1 MKNAENAKYS
11 DTDLKIARIAKA
23 LSHPARV
30 QILKFL
36 ASHGKC
42 YCGNIVDFLPISQ
55 STVSQHLKEL
65 KDSGLIY
72 DQIIQPKVYYCINQ
86 DNWNNAKELLF
97 EEFFKINVYQCGE

>member
-11 DTDLKIARIAKA
+11 DADLKIARIAKA

-36 ASHGKC
+36 ASNGKC
-42 YCGNIVDFLPISQ
+42 FCGNIVDYLPISQ

-72 DQIIQPKVYYCINQ
+72 DHVIQPKVYYCINQ
-86 DNWNNAKELLF
+86 DNWNNAKEMID
-97 EEFFKINVYQCGE
+97 EFFKVNVYQLGD